1 MASHMLRATL
11 EKVPRIAANMLR
23 ALAAV
28 IAVPAA
34 LCVLV
39 LLPACDARQG
49 GGTIQIGI
57 NDFPAYELLYLA
69 QEKGFYRDEGVAVRI
84 VEFASL
90 SDAATAFGNKQLDAI
105 ATTLVDLVIAD
116 QNDPGSMRAGWVINY
131 SNGADVILGGT
142 RVRNIADLKGRRVGL
157 EAASVGLLVLGR
169 ALQLNNLSL
178 KDVKLVNL
186 DPLSG
191 ESALVRG
198 EIDALVTYA
207 PYSVRLEKKPGIRKI
222 FDTRTIP
229 GEVVD
234 VLAFSAELMA
244 GRASDIKRI
253 VRAYMRA
260 QSFLREQPEQAIAI
274 MAQRERIDALS
285 FRQVLEN
292 DLHLLTAEEQADYFQ
307 SGAGLDQYIGLT
319 ATYLQDIGRIKVAP
333 DARRM
338 VIGSALLHGN
348 AKH

>member
-1 MASHMLRATL
+1 MLRATL
-11 EKVPRIAANMLR
+11 EKIPRIAANMLR

-28 IAVPAA
+28 MAVPAVLCA
-34 LCVLV
+34 LVLV
-39 LLPACDARQG
+39 PGCDAQQD

-57 NDFPAYELLYLA
+57 NDFPSYELLYLA
-69 QEKGFYRDEGVAVRI
+69 QEKGFYRDEGVQVRI

-90 SDAATAFGNKQLDAI
+90 SDAARAFGNKQLDAI

-116 QNDPGSMRAGWVINY
+116 QNDPGNMKAGWVLHE
-131 SNGADVILGGT
+131 STGADTILGGT
-142 RVRNIADLKGRRVGL
+142 QVRNINDLYGRRVGL
-157 EAASVGLLVLGR
+157 ETTSVGLLVLGR
-169 ALQLNNLSL
+169 ALQLHNMAL

-191 ESALVRG
+191 ESALARG

-207 PYSVRLEKKPGIRKI
+207 PYSVRLAKKPGIRKI
-222 FDTRTIP
+222 FDTRAIP
-229 GEVVD
+229 GEIVD
-234 VLAFSAELMA
+234 VLAFSAELVT

-274 MAQRERIDALS
+274 MAQRERIDASS

-292 DLHLLTAEEQADYFQ
+292 DLHLLTAKEQAAYLQ
-307 SGAGLDQYIGLT
+307 SGARLEQQIGLT
-319 ATYLQDIGRIKVAP
+319 AEYLQHVGIAKVAP

-338 VIGSALLHGN
+338 VVDPALLQGN